1 MKEARKKYEIIVIG
15 VSAGGMD
22 ALGKILPVLPED
34 FPVPI
39 VVVQHLHSSQ
49 DGFLCKYLDERCAVT
64 VKEADDKEPVAP
76 AHVYFAPANYH
87 LLIEED
93 KTISLSVDEKV
104 NFARPSID
112 VLFESAVDAYRG
124 SLVGIIL
131 TGANS
136 DGVYGLQLIKK
147 NGGMIIIQ
155 DPVTAEVSYL
165 PKAAVDAVEAD
176 YILPLEDIG
185 PFLKEKFSAQPSDLK
200 AP

>member
-1 MKEARKKYEIIVIG
+1 MKQARKKYEIIVIG

-34 FPVPI
+34 FPLPI
-39 VVVQHLHSSQ
+39 VVVQHLHPSQ
-49 DGFLCKYLDERCAVT
+49 DGFLCTYLNERCTVT
-64 VKEADDKEPVAP
+64 VKEACDKEPVAP

-93 KTISLSVDEKV
+93 KTFSLSVDEKV
-104 NFARPSID
+104 HFARPSID
-112 VLFESAVDAYRG
+112 VLFESAVDAYGG

-147 NGGMIIIQ
+147 SGGMIIVQ
-155 DPVTAEVSYL
+155 DPDTAEVSYL

-185 PFLKEKFSAQPSDLK
+185 PFLKEKFSVQASDLK